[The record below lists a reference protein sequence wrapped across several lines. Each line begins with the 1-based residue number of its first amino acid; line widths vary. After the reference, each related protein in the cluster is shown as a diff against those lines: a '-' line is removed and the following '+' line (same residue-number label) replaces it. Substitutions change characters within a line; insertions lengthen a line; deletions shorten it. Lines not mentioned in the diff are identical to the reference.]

1 MAARRMLSKQIG
13 LGPKRMDRRASC
25 GAARGTSGS
34 MHDGEALYLR
44 NAGDAASL
52 LAPLLAGAVREC
64 LLVAHVGRDHRLLQ
78 LVREEEG
85 ARDQVSIP
93 ARAIL
98 VDAIRLGSSRLIL
111 AHCHPSG
118 DPAPSAHDIAAT
130 RRLADMAAVVG
141 ISLEDHLIF
150 AGGDC
155 RSFRALGL
163 L

>member
-1 MAARRMLSKQIG
+1 MG
-13 LGPKRMDRRASC
+13 E
-25 GAARGTSGS
+25 
-34 MHDGEALYLR
+34 GEALYFR

-52 LAPLLAGAVREC
+52 LAPLLVDARQES
-64 LLVAHVGRDHRLLQ
+64 LMVAHIGNDHRLLK
-78 LVREEEG
+78 LVRESEG
-85 ARDQVSIP
+85 ARDRVSIP

-98 VDAIRLGSSRLIL
+98 SDAIRLGAQRLIL

>member
-1 MAARRMLSKQIG
+1 
-13 LGPKRMDRRASC
+13 MD
-25 GAARGTSGS
+25 
-34 MHDGEALYLR
+34 DGEALFLR

-52 LAPLLAGAVREC
+52 LAPLLAGAVREA
-64 LLVAHVGRDHRLLQ
+64 LVVAHIGSDHRLLG
-78 LVREEEG
+78 LAREEEG
-85 ARDQVSIP
+85 ARDRVSIP

-98 VDAIRLGSSRLIL
+98 VEAIRLGSSRLVL

-150 AGGDC
+150 AGGGC
-155 RSFRALGL
+155 SSFRALGL

>member
-1 MAARRMLSKQIG
+1 
-13 LGPKRMDRRASC
+13 MDD
-25 GAARGTSGS
+25 GTP
-34 MHDGEALYLR
+34 LFLR
-44 NAGDAASL
+44 NAGAAASL
-52 LAPLLAGAVREC
+52 LAPLLAGAVRES
-64 LLVAHVGRDHRLLQ
+64 LFVAHVGSDHRLIE

-85 ARDQVSIP
+85 TRDQVSIP

-118 DPAPSAHDIAAT
+118 DPAPSAHDIVAT

-155 RSFRALGL
+155 SSFRALGL

>member
-1 MAARRMLSKQIG
+1 
-13 LGPKRMDRRASC
+13 MDD
-25 GAARGTSGS
+25 GTP
-34 MHDGEALYLR
+34 LFLR
-44 NAGDAASL
+44 NAGAAASL
-52 LAPLLAGAVREC
+52 LAPLLAGAVRES
-64 LLVAHVGRDHRLLQ
+64 LFVAHVGSDHRLIE

-85 ARDQVSIP
+85 TRDQVSIP

-118 DPAPSAHDIAAT
+118 DPAPSAHDIVAT

-150 AGGDC
+150 
-155 RSFRALGL
+155 
-163 L
+163 

>member
-1 MAARRMLSKQIG
+1 M
-13 LGPKRMDRRASC
+13 
-25 GAARGTSGS
+25 
-34 MHDGEALYLR
+34 GEGDALYLR
-44 NAGDAASL
+44 NAGEAASL
-52 LAPLLAGAVREC
+52 LAPLLADARREW
-64 LLVAHVGRDHRLLQ
+64 LMVAHIASDHRLLK
-78 LVREEEG
+78 LIKESEG

-98 VDAIRLGSSRLIL
+98 VDAIRLGSQRLIL